1 MCNENLRK
9 RSSIAVKDIR
19 GLIVPLGSAEGEPIP
34 PWVSEGREVYRRGLI
49 LALDLAVKRL
59 FPNCKLWVEHS
70 ISLGYRC
77 RIEGMEIGSEVETC
91 NLLSEEL
98 KKIVEQA
105 IPIQYRK
112 LTSEEALDLVGEHSF
127 LPRWHMGEEEY
138 IANVL
143 DDSWAFAMGP
153 TVPDTSWLSMWELK
167 PSTGCFLLRFP
178 GSKAWPE
185 IVPWV
190 EHPTLSK
197 ELDLEEKHISRM
209 RVHTVDMLNRRI
221 REDGGREFV
230 MMSHFYQNRRIV
242 QIVSRLGDEFPAKRI
257 VMIAGPS
264 CSGKTTFTRMLATY
278 LRAEGFSTQMIS
290 VDNYFRN
297 RSETPKNK
305 DGSFDFEC
313 IGALN
318 TELFGD
324 HVKKLV
330 NGETVKL
337 PLFNFHT
344 GVREDDVTPMTL
356 GKNEFLLVEG
366 IHGLNDSL
374 TPGVNVEDKFKIYIS
389 ALTTLNIDRLSR
401 MSTSDGRLLR
411 RIVRDSFRRGYSAT
425 DTILGW
431 PSVRRG
437 ERKNIFPF
445 QEKADMMFNSALP
458 YELPT
463 LKPYVVP
470 LLEEVVIGSDA
481 YRDADRLLRLLD
493 CVEPINESVV
503 PRLSILR
510 EFIDGLLLD
519 WSEE

>member
-1 MCNENLRK
+1 MPAESLSK
-9 RSSIAVKDIR
+9 RTSIAVKDSNGMI
-19 GLIVPLGSAEGEPIP
+19 LPLGTSSGEPIP
-34 PWVSEGREVYRRGLI
+34 PWTSEGREVYRRGLI
-49 LALDLAVKRL
+49 LALDLAVKRAY
-59 FPNCKLWVEHS
+59 PEWKLWVEHS

-77 RIEGMEIGSEVETC
+77 RVEGMNAGSEAEVC
-91 NLLSEEL
+91 SKLNSEL
-98 KKIVEQA
+98 KKITEEA
-105 IPIQYRK
+105 IPIEFRK
-112 LTSEEALDLVGEHSF
+112 LTSEEALSLVGEHSL
-127 LPRWHMGEEEY
+127 LPRWHMGRDDY
-138 IANVL
+138 VTNVL
-143 DDSWAFAMGP
+143 GDSWAFAMGP
-153 TVPDTSWLSMWELK
+153 TVPDTSWLTVWDLR
-167 PSTGCFLLRFP
+167 PSKESFLLRFP

-190 EHPTLSK
+190 ESPTLSK
-197 ELDLEEKHISRM
+197 ELDLEEKHIGRM
-209 RVHTVDMLNRRI
+209 KVHTVDMLNRRI
-221 REDGGREFV
+221 REDGGRQAV

-257 VMIAGPS
+257 VMVAGPS

-278 LRAEGFSTQMIS
+278 LRAQGFGTKMIS
-290 VDNYFRN
+290 VDNYFRD

-324 HVKKLV
+324 HVKRLV
-330 NGETVKL
+330 NGETIKL
-337 PLFNFHT
+337 PVFNFHT

-356 GKNEFLLVEG
+356 ASNEFLLIEG

-374 TPGVNVEDKFKIYIS
+374 TPGVDVSDKFKIYIS
-389 ALTTLNIDRLSR
+389 ALTTLNIDRLTR

-437 ERKNIFPF
+437 ERKNIFPY

-458 YELPT
+458 YELPV
-463 LKPYVVP
+463 LKPYLVS
-470 LLEEVVIGSDA
+470 LLEDVVEGSDA
-481 YRDADRLLRLLD
+481 FYDADRLLRLLD
-493 CVEPINESVV
+493 CVEPISESVV

-519 WSEE
+519 WSE

>member
-1 MCNENLRK
+1 MSAENLGK
-9 RSSIAVKDIR
+9 RTSIAVKEES
-19 GLIVPLGSAEGEPIP
+19 GLIFPLGHSKGKTIP
-34 PWVSEGREVYRRGLI
+34 PWTSEGREVYRRGLI
-49 LALDLAVKRL
+49 LALDLAVKRAY
-59 FPNCKLWVEHS
+59 PEWKLWVEHS

-77 RIEGMEIGSEVETC
+77 RIEGMEAGSEADVC
-91 NLLSEEL
+91 AVLHGEL
-98 KKIVEQA
+98 KKIVEEV
-105 IPIQYRK
+105 IPFHFRK
-112 LTSEEALDLVGEHSF
+112 LSSKEALDLVGEHSL
-127 LPRWHMGEEEY
+127 LPRWHMGREFY
-138 IANVL
+138 RANVIEN
-143 DDSWAFAMGP
+143 SWAFAMGP
-153 TVPDTSWLSMWELK
+153 TVPDTSWLTEWELLPGK
-167 PSTGCFLLRFP
+167 GNFYLRFP
-178 GSKAWPE
+178 GSRAWPE

-190 EHPTLSK
+190 NSPALAR

-209 RVHTVDMLNRRI
+209 RVHTVDMMNRRI
-221 REDGGREFV
+221 REDGGREAV

-257 VMIAGPS
+257 VMVAGPS

-278 LRAEGFSTQMIS
+278 LRAQGFRTRMIS

-305 DGSFDFEC
+305 DGSYDFEC

-324 HVKKLV
+324 HVQKLL

-337 PLFNFHT
+337 PEFNFHT

-356 GKNEFLLVEG
+356 GRNEFLLIEG

-374 TPGVNVEDKFKIYIS
+374 TPGVNTSDKFKIYIS
-389 ALTTLNIDRLSR
+389 ALTTLNIDRLTR

-437 ERKNIFPF
+437 ERMNIFPF
-445 QEKADMMFNSALP
+445 QEQADMMFNSALP
-458 YELPT
+458 YELPV
-463 LKPYVVP
+463 LKPYLVP
-470 LLEEVVIGSDA
+470 LLEDVEENSGAFS
-481 YRDADRLLRLLD
+481 DADRLLRLLD
-493 CVEPINESVV
+493 CVEPINEGVV

-519 WSEE
+519 WSE

>member
-1 MCNENLRK
+1 MGADTLSERT
-9 RSSIAVKDIR
+9 SIAVRDAS
-19 GLIVPLGSAEGEPIP
+19 GSIVPLGYSKGKTIH
-34 PWVSEGREVYRRGLI
+34 PWTTEGREVYRRGLI
-49 LALDLAVKRL
+49 LALDLAVKRV
-59 FPNCKLWVEHS
+59 FPEWKLWVEHS

-77 RIEGMEIGSEVETC
+77 RIEGMKRGSEAEVC
-91 NLLSEEL
+91 SRLDLEL
-98 KKIVEQA
+98 KKIVDEA
-105 IPIQYRK
+105 LPITYRN
-112 LTSEEALDLVGEHSF
+112 LASGEALDLVGEHSL
-127 LPRWHMGEEEY
+127 LPRWHMGKEKY
-138 IANVL
+138 TANVL
-143 DDSWAFAMGP
+143 KDSWAFAMGP
-153 TVPDTSWLSMWELK
+153 TVPDTSWLTVWELL
-167 PSTGCFLLRFP
+167 PADGCFLLRFP

-185 IVPWV
+185 IVPWKSR
-190 EHPTLSK
+190 PSLAK

-209 RVHTVDMLNRRI
+209 KVHTVDMLNRRI
-221 REDGGREFV
+221 REDGGREAV

-257 VMIAGPS
+257 IMIAGPS

-278 LRAEGFSTQMIS
+278 LRAEGYNTRMIS

-305 DGSFDFEC
+305 DGSYDFEC

-337 PLFNFHT
+337 PVFDFHT

-356 GKNEFLLVEG
+356 DSNEFLLIEG

-374 TPGVNVEDKFKIYIS
+374 TPGVDVKEKFKIYIS
-389 ALTTLNIDRLSR
+389 ALTTLNIDRLTR

-425 DTILGW
+425 ETILGW
-431 PSVRRG
+431 SSVRRG
-437 ERKNIFPF
+437 ERMNIFPF
-445 QEKADMMFNSALP
+445 QEQADMVFNSALP
-458 YELPT
+458 YELPV
-463 LKPYVVP
+463 LKPYLVS
-470 LLEEVVIGSDA
+470 LLEDVEEGSGA
-481 YRDADRLLRLLD
+481 YNDADRLLRLLD

-519 WSEE
+519 WSE

>member
-1 MCNENLRK
+1 MGADTLGR
-9 RSSIAVKDIR
+9 RTSIAVR
-19 GLIVPLGSAEGEPIP
+19 NTSGLIFPLGHSKGKSIP

-49 LALDLAVKRL
+49 LALDLAVKRA
-59 FPNCKLWVEHS
+59 FPESKLWVEHS

-77 RIEGMEIGSEVETC
+77 RIEGMEAGSEADVC
-91 NLLSEEL
+91 SVLDCEL
-98 KKIVEQA
+98 EKIVEEA
-105 IPIQYRK
+105 IPIQFRK
-112 LTSEEALDLVGEHSF
+112 LSSEEALDLVGEHSL
-127 LPRWHMGEEEY
+127 LPRWHMGEEFY
-138 IANVL
+138 RANVL
-143 DDSWAFAMGP
+143 EDSWAFAVGP
-153 TVPDTSWLSMWELK
+153 TVPDTSWLTAWELRPAK
-167 PSTGCFLLRFP
+167 GSIFLRFP

-190 EHPTLSK
+190 ENPALSK

-209 RVHTVDMLNRRI
+209 KVHTVDMLNRRI
-221 REDGGREFV
+221 REDGGRQVV

-257 VMIAGPS
+257 VMVAGPS

-278 LRAEGFSTQMIS
+278 LRAEGFGTRMIS

-305 DGSFDFEC
+305 DGSYDFEC

-324 HVKKLV
+324 HLKRLV

-337 PLFNFHT
+337 PAFNFHT
-344 GVREDDVTPMTL
+344 GIREDDVTPMTL
-356 GKNEFLLVEG
+356 GKDEFLLIEG

-374 TPGVNVEDKFKIYIS
+374 TPGVDVAEKFKVYIS
-389 ALTTLNIDRLSR
+389 ALTTLNIDRLTR

-431 PSVRRG
+431 ASVRRG
-437 ERKNIFPF
+437 ERMNIFPF
-445 QEKADMMFNSALP
+445 QEQADMMFNSALP
-458 YELPT
+458 YELPV
-463 LKPYVVP
+463 LKPYLVP
-470 LLEEVVIGSDA
+470 LLEDVEENSGA
-481 YRDADRLLRLLD
+481 FNDADRLLRLLD
-493 CVEPINESVV
+493 CVEPINEGVV

-519 WSEE
+519 WSE

>member
-1 MCNENLRK
+1 MCAESLRAK
-9 RSSIAVKDIR
+9 TSIAVRKPS
-19 GLIVPLGSAEGEPIP
+19 GVIVPLESGIGENIP
-34 PWVSEGREVYRRGLI
+34 PWISDGREVYRRGLI
-49 LALDLAVKRL
+49 LALDLAVKRT
-59 FPNCKLWVEHS
+59 FPEKKLWVEHS

-77 RIEGMEIGSEVETC
+77 RIEGLEAGSEAETC
-91 NLLSEEL
+91 AVLDCEL
-98 KKIVEQA
+98 RKISKEA
-105 IPIQYRK
+105 IPILYCN
-112 LTSEEALDLVGEHSF
+112 LSSEEALSLMGEHSL
-127 LPRWHMGEEEY
+127 LPRWHKGKEPY

-143 DDSWAFAMGP
+143 LDSWAFAMGP
-153 TVPDTSWLSMWELK
+153 TVPDTSWLTVWELR
-167 PSTGCFLLRFP
+167 PAAGSFLLRFP
-178 GSKAWPE
+178 GSKSWPE

-190 EHPTLSK
+190 DSTTLSM

-221 REDGGREFV
+221 REDEGREVV

-242 QIVSRLGDEFPAKRI
+242 QIVSRLADEFPAKRI

-264 CSGKTTFTRMLATY
+264 CSGKTTFTRMLDTY
-278 LRAEGFSTQMIS
+278 LRAQGFGTRMIS

-305 DGSFDFEC
+305 DGTFDFEC
-313 IGALN
+313 IEALN

-324 HVKKLV
+324 HIKKLTS
-330 NGETVKL
+330 GETINL
-337 PLFNFHT
+337 PVFDFHSGT
-344 GVREDDVTPMTL
+344 REDDVIPMTL
-356 GKNEFLLVEG
+356 GENEFLLIEG

-374 TPGVNVEDKFKIYIS
+374 TPGVEVSAKFKIYIS
-389 ALTTLNIDRLSR
+389 ALTTLNIDRLTR

-425 DTILGW
+425 ETILGW

-437 ERKNIFPF
+437 ERMNIFPY

-458 YELPT
+458 YELPV
-463 LKPYVVP
+463 LKPYLIP
-470 LLEEVVIGSDA
+470 LLEDVEVGSA
-481 YRDADRLLRLLD
+481 AFNDADRFLRLLD
-493 CVEPINESVV
+493 CVEPISESVV

-519 WSEE
+519 WSK

>member
-1 MCNENLRK
+1 MGAESPGK
-9 RSSIAVKDIR
+9 RTSIAVR
-19 GLIVPLGSAEGEPIP
+19 NASGLIVPLGSAKGEAIP
-34 PWVSEGREVYRRGLI
+34 PWISEGREVYRRGLI
-49 LALDLAVKRL
+49 LALDLAVKRA
-59 FPNCKLWVEHS
+59 FPEWKLWVEHS

-77 RIEGMEIGSEVETC
+77 RIEGMETGSEAEVC
-91 NLLSEEL
+91 ARLDKEL
-98 KKIVEQA
+98 KKIAGEA
-105 IPIQYRK
+105 LPIQYRK
-112 LTSEEALDLVGEHSF
+112 LSSEEALSLVGEHSL
-127 LPRWHMGEEEY
+127 LPRWHMGKEFY
-138 IANVL
+138 RANVL
-143 DDSWAFAMGP
+143 GDSWAFAMGP
-153 TVPDTSWLSMWELK
+153 TVPDTSWLTTWELR
-167 PSTGCFLLRFP
+167 PARGSFLLRFP

-185 IVPWV
+185 IVSWV
-190 EHPTLSK
+190 DNPSLAK

-209 RVHTVDMLNRRI
+209 KVHTVDMLNRRI
-221 REDGGREFV
+221 REDSGREAV

-278 LRAEGFSTQMIS
+278 LRAEGYGTRMIS

-297 RSETPKNK
+297 RSETPRNK
-305 DGSFDFEC
+305 DGSYDFES

-337 PLFNFHT
+337 PVFNFHT
-344 GVREDDVTPMTL
+344 GIREDDVTPMTL
-356 GKNEFLLVEG
+356 GGKEFLLIEG

-374 TPGVNVEDKFKIYIS
+374 TPGVDAADKFKIYIS
-389 ALTTLNIDRLSR
+389 ALTTLNIDRLTR

-411 RIVRDSFRRGYSAT
+411 RIIRDSFRRGYSAT

-437 ERKNIFPF
+437 ERMNIFPF
-445 QEKADMMFNSALP
+445 QEQADMMFNSALP
-458 YELPT
+458 YELPV
-463 LKPYVVP
+463 LKPYLVP
-470 LLEEVVIGSDA
+470 LLEDVEEDSGAFS
-481 YRDADRLLRLLD
+481 DADRLLRLLD
-493 CVEPINESVV
+493 CVEPINEGVV

-519 WSEE
+519 WSE